1 VRGLSLNKDNYLR
14 IILYKMTTPND
25 NNPYHPYHK
34 IAPDEPVERMLSSL
48 VMNKDINLYLKTG
61 DVYKKI
67 NKFFDFDEK
76 KFIFRKEDGG
86 PQMRP
91 IDNLYY
97 AWKQD
102 GGKSRR
108 IRKRRQQTKR
118 RSLRRRGV
126 NKRR

>member
-1 VRGLSLNKDNYLR
+1 MRGLSLNKDNYLR
-14 IILYKMTTPND
+14 IILYNMTTPNE
-25 NNPYHPYHK
+25 NNPYHK
-34 IAPDEPVERMLSSL
+34 IAPDEPAEHMSLL

-67 NKFFDFDEK
+67 NKFFDFDKK
-76 KFIFRKEDGG
+76 KFYFRPEDGG

-97 AWKQD
+97 AWNKV

>member
-1 VRGLSLNKDNYLR
+1 VRGLSLNKDNYLC
-14 IILYKMTTPND
+14 IILYNMTSPNE
-25 NNPYHPYHK
+25 YHK
-34 IAPDEPVERMLSSL
+34 IDSNEPVERMRSL
-48 VMNKDINLYLKTG
+48 FNNNDINIYLKTG

-67 NKFFDFDEK
+67 NKIIDIDENAFF
-76 KFIFRKEDGG
+76 FREEDGG
-86 PQMRP
+86 MQTRP

-97 AWKQD
+97 ARKQD

>member
-1 VRGLSLNKDNYLR
+1 LFKGVNKDNYLR
-14 IILYKMTTPND
+14 IILYNMTSTK
-25 NNPYHPYHK
+25 YHK
-34 IAPDEPVERMLSSL
+34 IDPNEPLEQLISL
-48 VMNKDINLYLKTG
+48 FNNNDIDIYLKTG

-67 NKFFDFDEK
+67 NKVIDIEEYAFF
-76 KFIFRKEDGG
+76 FREEDGG
-86 PQMRP
+86 TQKRP

-97 AWKQD
+97 ASKQD

>member
-1 VRGLSLNKDNYLR
+1 
-14 IILYKMTTPND
+14 MTTPNE
-25 NNPYHPYHK
+25 YHK
-34 IAPDEPVERMLSSL
+34 IDSNEPVERMRSL
-48 VMNKDINLYLKTG
+48 FNNNDINIYLKTG

-67 NKFFDFDEK
+67 NKIIDIDENAFF
-76 KFIFRKEDGG
+76 FRKEDGG
-86 PQMRP
+86 MQTRP

-97 AWKQD
+97 ARNSAVKQD